1 MKSSLLYTCIVVT
14 AACTTRDAATSAL
27 PGGGAFTTGD
37 TISASVTLD
46 DGGGGTS
53 SVARIVIASTPGL
66 CSDAGAT
73 PPIDRAQQKFI
84 TLELADV
91 AGATTTTPT
100 AAGTYAIYPNT
111 GSRPAKSAS
120 FVTGSLDADCMT
132 VDAADASG
140 QSGTVT
146 LASVTGDAF
155 AGSYDVVL
163 NTGDHVTG
171 SFTPRACP
179 ALRTAVA
186 STATHRC
193 AR

>member
-1 MKSSLLYTCIVVT
+1 MRSSLLYLYILVT
-14 AACTTRDAATSAL
+14 AACTSSGGETGAQ
-27 PGGGAFTTGD
+27 PGRGGFTIAD

-46 DGGGGTS
+46 NGGETS
-53 SVARIVIASTPGL
+53 SVARIVIASTADL

-91 AGATTTTPT
+91 AGATTTTPI
-100 AAGTYAIYPNT
+100 AAGTYTIYPNT

-120 FVTGSLDADCMT
+120 FVTGSLDTNCIT

-146 LASVTGDAF
+146 LASVSGDAF
-155 AGSYDVVL
+155 VGSYDVVL

-171 SFTPRACP
+171 SFMPRACP

-186 STATHRC
+186 STATHTC